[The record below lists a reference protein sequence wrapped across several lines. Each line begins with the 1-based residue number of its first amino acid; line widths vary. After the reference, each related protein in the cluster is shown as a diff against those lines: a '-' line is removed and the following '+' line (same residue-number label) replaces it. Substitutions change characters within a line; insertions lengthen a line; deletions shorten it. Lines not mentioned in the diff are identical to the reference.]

1 MFSNLTSYF
10 WGGGSAAGS
19 QEAVTQE
26 PSSPMIEGDTREVSA
41 TGPEVVAAK
50 DSAVTGGAAGAGM
63 GVSLEMVI
71 VKEDDGT
78 GGDDE
83 DWLMVDSSA
92 GSEENKMEE
101 AEAEEELAPLRPS
114 AGGDTPPL
122 PHSVV
127 GMEESWIIAP
137 TPTTLPCLVE
147 SAMEVS
153 PLETL
158 LIEHPSMSVYH
169 KIDSPVRSLKLSTPT
184 PASPAPPTSKPE
196 APTIQEAKITIPAP
210 PVQPSPTP
218 REHATPL
225 PAPSVQP
232 SPTPC
237 ERSQNK
243 QLVVKK
249 PSNQKSSKHPAKPP
263 QIPFILQQK
272 ALQKHKSVP
281 EPTTPTPATQ
291 VAKPAVK
298 PASKA
303 QVVVP
308 NKTPKVK
315 SKKVTFISPPAPVE
329 KTKPTPAPSA
339 TKPLGEIQNVAAIAQ
354 APTSAPKAAKK
365 AAPAPMNRI
374 VESNIK
380 EMFPAHVYPK
390 DMRPFVEDFQ
400 NNVNTRQHRELIAAQ
415 RRSQLSMTRSKRIA
429 RRNPFNVAADGDE
442 MKTEATVMMEQKENN
457 VVEMRRQEQFE
468 ILLRSSQKQQQ
479 KRFDQNLRKNHL
491 SRSNKAIHEMSSR
504 NKRQRR
510 SDHTLKPSG
519 ASNNRKVNTQ

>member
-10 WGGGSAAGS
+10 WGGGSAAGT

-26 PSSPMIEGDTREVSA
+26 PSSPSLNEGSVDTSTRE
-41 TGPEVVAAK
+41 EVK
-50 DSAVTGGAAGAGM
+50 DSTPGGAGAGM
-63 GVSLEMVI
+63 GVSLEVVI
-71 VKEDDGT
+71 VKEGDGDGT
-78 GGDDE
+78 SGAASGCDDE
-83 DWLMVDSSA
+83 DWLMVDPSA
-92 GSEENKMEE
+92 GSEGEKMEE
-101 AEAEEELAPLRPS
+101 AEEEEELAPLRPS
-114 AGGDTPPL
+114 AGGD
-122 PHSVV
+122 PHPV

-169 KIDSPVRSLKLSTPT
+169 KIDSPARSLKLSTP
-184 PASPAPPTSKPE
+184 APAPPTPSHSSKPE
-196 APTIQEAKITIPAP
+196 APTIAEPETTLPAP
-210 PVQPSPTP
+210 PVQP
-218 REHATPL
+218 
-225 PAPSVQP
+225 QP
-232 SPTPC
+232 SPS
-237 ERSQNK
+237 ERSQK
-243 QLVVKK
+243 KLVVKK
-249 PSNQKSSKHPAKPP
+249 PSNQKSSKRPAKPP

-281 EPTTPTPATQ
+281 EPIPSPAPTQ
-291 VAKPAVK
+291 VAKPK
-298 PASKA
+298 PAAKPVAASKP

-308 NKTPKVK
+308 NKTPKAK
-315 SKKVTFISPPAPVE
+315 SKKVTNSPSPAVE
-329 KTKPTPAPSA
+329 KMESTPAPSA
-339 TKPLGEIQNVAAIAQ
+339 TKLKPLGEIQNVAPATAQ
-354 APTSAPKAAKK
+354 ALIPTPKAAKK
-365 AAPAPMNRI
+365 PIPAPMNRI

-380 EMFPAHVYPK
+380 EMFPTHVYPK

-415 RRSQLSMTRSKRIA
+415 RRSQLAITRAKRIA

-442 MKTEATVMMEQKENN
+442 MKNEAAVMMEQKENN

-491 SRSNKAIHEMSSR
+491 SRSNKAIHELSCR

-510 SDHTLKPSG
+510 NDHTLKPSG